1 MRSAYCIIAIAFL
14 VTHTATA
21 QTDLQAHRGGRGLMP
36 ENTIAAMKHA
46 IDLGTVTT
54 LEMDVLISKDGKVVV
69 SHDPYFNAAITTTPG
84 GRYLDAKEAPKT
96 LLYTMPYDSIKKY
109 DVGLKPHPDF
119 PRQHKQA
126 AIKPLL
132 ADLVDA
138 VEQYAGS
145 RKMYYNIE
153 IKSKEK
159 TDGINHPGVEEFVS
173 RVMDVLRQ
181 KHILDRVTIQS
192 FDPRPLNLLHRQYPS
207 LKTSFLADKDAGKL
221 DEQLAKLDY
230 TPAIYSPALAT
241 VTKEM
246 VEKCHDKNIR
256 VVVWTVNKL
265 EDMQRMIALGADGII
280 SDYPDLFA
288 ELKTHKQ

>member
-14 VTHTATA
+14 LTHTATA

-36 ENTIAAMKHA
+36 ENSIAAMKHA

-69 SHDPYFNAAITTTPG
+69 SHDPYFNAAISTTPEG
-84 GRYLDAKEAPKT
+84 KYLDAKEAPKT
-96 LLYTMPYDSIKKY
+96 LLYTMPYDSIRKY

-119 PRQHKQA
+119 PKQHKQA

-181 KHILDRVTIQS
+181 KNILDRVTIQS
-192 FDPRPLNLLHRQYPS
+192 FDPRPLNLLHKQYPS
-207 LKTSFLADKDAGKL
+207 LKTSFLVDKDAGRL
-221 DEQLAKLDY
+221 DEQLTKLDY
-230 TPAIYSPALAT
+230 IPAIYSPAMAT

-246 VEKCHDKNIR
+246 IDGCHKRNIK
-256 VVVWTVNKL
+256 VVVWTVNKP
-265 EDMQRMIALGADGII
+265 EDMQKLITLGADGII
-280 SDYPDLFA
+280 SDYPNLF
-288 ELKTHKQ
+288 EGLNQLK

>member
-1 MRSAYCIIAIAFL
+1 
-14 VTHTATA
+14 
-21 QTDLQAHRGGRGLMP
+21 
-36 ENTIAAMKHA
+36 
-46 IDLGTVTT
+46 
-54 LEMDVLISKDGKVVV
+54 
-69 SHDPYFNAAITTTPG
+69 
-84 GRYLDAKEAPKT
+84 
-96 LLYTMPYDSIKKY
+96 MPYDSIRKY

-119 PRQHKQA
+119 PGQHKLA
-126 AIKPLL
+126 AVKPLL
-132 ADLVDA
+132 ADLIDT

-181 KHILDRVTIQS
+181 KNILDRVTIQS

-207 LKTSFLADKDAGKL
+207 LKTSFLVDKDAGKL

-230 TPAIYSPALAT
+230 TPAIYSPAMTT

-246 VEKCHDKNIR
+246 IDGCHKRNIK
-256 VVVWTVNKL
+256 VVVWTVNKP
-265 EDMQRMIALGADGII
+265 EDMQKLIALGADGII
-280 SDYPDLFA
+280 SDYPNLF
-288 ELKTHKQ
+288 ERLNHQE